1 MGSFFESPEAQE
13 ALRTW
18 EEITQAKRLRLIEA
32 YARGRVDEVR
42 LAVHT
47 VLAARSL
54 PCSPDVRDR
63 IDHEPR
69 LSVLRSWLKAAVAA
83 GSIGDVFRDG

>member
-1 MGSFFESPEAQE
+1 MGSFFELPEVQE
-13 ALRTW
+13 ALRMW
-18 EEITQAKRLRLIEA
+18 EEMTRRKRLIEA

-63 IDHEPR
+63 IDQEPK
-69 LSVLRSWLKAAVAA
+69 LSVLRSWLKAAVTA
-83 GSIGDVFRDG
+83 GAIGDVFRDG

>member
-1 MGSFFESPEAQE
+1 MGSVFESPEAEAE
-13 ALRTW
+13 ALRYL
-18 EEITQAKRLRLIEA
+18 EELTRRKRVIEA

-54 PCSPDVRDR
+54 PCSPEVRDR
-63 IDHEPR
+63 IDLEPK